1 MKHERRLTTV
11 LFITIFL
18 IGIMTT
24 GFNSTPE
31 ASTKE
36 SVSLINT
43 ANFNDPISIIK
54 GMIQAINVQDP
65 YEYMSYFTNSNRTA
79 MTQFLSNNKSELFFK
94 EKEAKL
100 IQIKELPK
108 EVGVVAAGISPG
120 ENLNLDD
127 TRIFYAE
134 INFKV
139 DKEDKWLYNGT
150 NHRVIVVTKEDGS
163 WKIVRLSVPSIEY
176 LKDTGNG
183 FNSEDENIAVKIEST
198 LDKKGQVMN
207 MNGVVI
213 DNIAASEKQL
223 KNERLNPRAI
233 EPEIVIDSTV
243 AEEHTRPSNIR
254 VYMTN
259 PVNVNHYG
267 SGTYP
272 VDFGEYV
279 YNVLPNE
286 WGDWYETA
294 KTAVQAGAIAVK
306 MYGWY
311 HVYHPKW
318 NFSPYYADVQDNTN
332 DQVYK
337 YNSETTNFK
346 KAVNDVGGI
355 GVDILSGLSYVLFEV
370 HYVAG
375 YEGPGGQYSGTMWQ
389 YGTLYWAKQG
399 KGYTYMCH
407 YYWDR
412 SATQPI
418 HFFYY

>member
-1 MKHERRLTTV
+1 MKHQRRLTTV

-36 SVSLINT
+36 SVSSINT

-223 KNERLNPRAI
+223 K
-233 EPEIVIDSTV
+233 
-243 AEEHTRPSNIR
+243 
-254 VYMTN
+254 
-259 PVNVNHYG
+259 
-267 SGTYP
+267 
-272 VDFGEYV
+272 
-279 YNVLPNE
+279 
-286 WGDWYETA
+286 
-294 KTAVQAGAIAVK
+294 K
-306 MYGWY
+306 
-311 HVYHPKW
+311 
-318 NFSPYYADVQDNTN
+318 
-332 DQVYK
+332 
-337 YNSETTNFK
+337 
-346 KAVNDVGGI
+346 
-355 GVDILSGLSYVLFEV
+355 
-370 HYVAG
+370 
-375 YEGPGGQYSGTMWQ
+375 
-389 YGTLYWAKQG
+389 
-399 KGYTYMCH
+399 
-407 YYWDR
+407 
-412 SATQPI
+412 
-418 HFFYY
+418 